1 MILKNGKRIDGCA
14 DTLPIGT
21 VQPFLGLTPPK
32 GYLLCQGQAVSKTVY
47 SELYAICGDL
57 FGQSTDT
64 EFFLPDLRGKTIAGY
79 NENDGAMNTIGK
91 LLGSGTHIHTTS
103 NHTLTES
110 EMPLHT
116 HSLPSSDQYGK
127 NFTPSNEYIIDS
139 RSIMRIGQANLVPMG
154 VSLTESAGSSQPH
167 NHGNTGE
174 ASNYQPTIVLNWI
187 VKAAMLIPE
196 YFIVENTLTSTSTGN
211 ALSAAQGKILND
223 TKLSLSGG
231 KMTGLLWAPWVNLIN
246 SANEF
251 NFTGSGFA
259 KDSIWFNYRG
269 SVDGYTAEPIKAYS
283 FGNGQGST
291 SGVKLSADYFDGL
304 ATKATADANGNIIT
318 KTYVPNSIP
327 VCVGSQI
334 LYNGLSGV
342 GPKDKTALIGSY
354 DRMLVED
361 LMRKI
366 TVPSGYHAEYRLTAQ
381 GTSGGATYVHIYLNN
396 LDLLTVGTW
405 SGSTFRTIRSSEFFK
420 STDIT
425 LEPTYQYAQNGINL
439 YYSVEGTS
447 SNESW
452 EVWNIT
458 LHAYIVKD

>member
-32 GYLLCQGQAVSKTVY
+32 GYLLCQGQLVSKSTY
-47 SELYAICGDL
+47 PELYNICGDT
-57 FGQSTDT
+57 FGPSTET
-64 EFFLPDLRGKTIAGY
+64 EFYLPDLRGKTIAGY
-79 NENDGAMNTIGK
+79 DSANSAMNTIGA
-91 LLGSGTHIHTTS
+91 LLGSDTHVHTTG
-103 NHTLTES
+103 NHTLTANEIPQHQHY
-110 EMPLHT
+110 MY
-116 HSLPSSDQYGK
+116 YGNATDGTWK
-127 NFTPSNEYIIDS
+127 IIS
-139 RSIMRIGQANLVPMG
+139 YSG
-154 VSLTESAGSSQPH
+154 VTKAGTAGDYFQTSGVADASVGKAH
-167 NHGNTGE
+167 NHGDTTE
-174 ASNYQPTIVLNWI
+174 TSSYQPTIVMNWI

-196 YFIVENTLTSTSTGN
+196 YFLVENTLTSTNTSN

-231 KMTGLLWAPWVNLIN
+231 KMTGMLSAPWVNLIN
-246 SANEF
+246 AGNEF
-251 NFTGSGFA
+251 NFTGSGYNRN
-259 KDSIWFNYRG
+259 SIWFNHAG
-269 SVDGYTAEPIKAYS
+269 TDGQHTQAPIQIYS

-354 DRMLVED
+354 DRMLIED

-366 TVPSGYHAEYRLTAQ
+366 TIPSGYHAEYRLTAQ

-405 SGSTFRTIRSSEFFK
+405 SGSTFRTIRSSDLFK

-439 YYSVEGTS
+439 YYSVESTS
-447 SNESW
+447 NDSW